1 MIDWSWKLR
10 EALER
15 IRCDYPNI
23 GRKTGAPFL
32 AVVYPPEAESAVLRE
47 WRGLSGTLQPDFEVR
62 SVDLLTVTMAV
73 VVRLGAQNIDI
84 VSAIEDPMPGA
95 DPEAELGRMWV
106 TAAVSAVREASR
118 APASG
123 KLVVSLE
130 RLAALYPAAGPR
142 AVMQAI
148 WESGQSPLDGP
159 VVVLVPGTLK
169 DARTY
174 SFLNRRDEFMYR
186 GEIL

>member
-15 IRCDYPNI
+15 IRSDYANI

-32 AVVYPPEAESAVLRE
+32 AVVYPPEAELAVLRE

-73 VVRLGAQNIDI
+73 VEGLGIQNI
-84 VSAIEDPMPGA
+84 VAAIEDPMPGA

-106 TAAVSAVREASR
+106 ATAVSAVREASR

-123 KLVVSLE
+123 KLVISLE

-142 AVMQAI
+142 AVMQAL
-148 WESGQSPLDGP
+148 WESGQSTLSGP
-159 VVVLVPGTLK
+159 VAVLVPGMLK

-186 GEIL
+186 GDIL